1 MAPVTFLLNGFHQLH
16 QQWRCNLWRAEL
28 LLKVRE
34 RRPWGERE
42 EVRPHSADSSQQSWG
57 QSTDN
62 NIAPNSSIRRQT
74 EPGPQTLLP
83 GHSHTNAMQRLQGA
97 LVPKP
102 ARNLQSSASQKA
114 QWGLHTQRD
123 PYCFL
128 MTLQSRVHLPERPAR
143 VGRHCRGYLGSEI
156 QAQFSP
162 CPGRTQHRL
171 VEERGW
177 GARSGEL

>member
-102 ARNLQSSASQKA
+102 ARNLRSPALLSVPESTVGFAHTEGSVLLSDDTTEQSS
-114 QWGLHTQRD
+114 
-123 PYCFL
+123 P
-128 MTLQSRVHLPERPAR
+128 P
-143 VGRHCRGYLGSEI
+143 
-156 QAQFSP
+156 
-162 CPGRTQHRL
+162 
-171 VEERGW
+171 
-177 GARSGEL
+177 